1 MIQTIIVFFYIL
13 KETNILFAGDIIST
27 KRDELDSIIETMN
40 IQIDNPI
47 SVLNQDVSRTFLVS
61 SKANEKYN
69 MFMKATLLDVIKNN
83 YTEALDICEGEY
95 EKLKLH
101 SEVYLLYILFYSI
114 YSFW

>member
-1 MIQTIIVFFYIL
+1 
-13 KETNILFAGDIIST
+13 
-27 KRDELDSIIETMN
+27 MN
-40 IQIDNPI
+40 VQIDNPI

-101 SEVYLLYILFYSI
+101 SEVYLLYLFYSI
-114 YSFW
+114 QFIHSGRIVSYFFFLLCFRPCYK